1 MYRIFSY
8 ICLKNCPNV
17 GKYSIHGAS
26 GLYSKHWF
34 PADVPFGE
42 SKKWLR
48 DAVRCYHDILWQS
61 FISLQWKALVWSE
74 QTPYPYMNGKRLVR
88 CHVVIDFRR
97 MHDTGTGKIRWGWMN
112 EDFYQHLCHHKMGQG
127 KASQQYCQSW
137 TVTETTTGGGLPK
150 SSKVKLSSWMNDRH
164 LWAKLASVRCCSDKK
179 GRTDLLMS

>member
-74 QTPYPYMNGKRLVR
+74 QTHIPIWMGNVLCVAMLWLISEECTILVPGR
-88 CHVVIDFRR
+88 FDE
-97 MHDTGTGKIRWGWMN
+97 GGWTRIFISTFATTKWARAKPLN
-112 EDFYQHLCHHKMGQG
+112 NTVKAGLLQRPLQG
-127 KASQQYCQSW
+127 EVCQSH
-137 TVTETTTGGGLPK
+137 PK
-150 SSKVKLSSWMNDRH
+150 
-164 LWAKLASVRCCSDKK
+164 
-179 GRTDLLMS
+179 